1 MQARLGNLQEE
12 HAFDSQAGQVQVP
25 PSTMGAS
32 IMANLVETILSSLP
46 ANTGDALGAALGDS
60 PDASFKGLSAILP
73 LLLGSFAGKAASG
86 SDLSGLLSLVTGAL
100 SGGNPLD
107 NPAAL
112 LSGGTSTAGI
122 GGLASQLL
130 GSNIGPASSVV
141 SNLFG
146 LKPGTVQSL
155 LTLAG
160 PLLAGGIG
168 KVLGATPTP
177 ASLGKLLLSEKDSY
191 ETALPAGLRNL
202 IGPVAAAPAAV
213 PVETAAA
220 ASGWWKWLLLGLA
233 LLGLLWWL
241 FGRGHK
247 EEVAAPVTPAVVETA
262 PVVEPAPVPTGA
274 GVVSEEREG
283 RPVLVVFFDV
293 GKSDVTNDLAPA
305 SATVKSYVDSHPG
318 AKLSVSGYNDPTGD
332 AAANAA
338 LSKSRAEQVK
348 AALVAAGFAADQI
361 DLDKPAATTDTSD
374 SYAAARRVEVTVKE

>member
-1 MQARLGNLQEE
+1 M
-12 HAFDSQAGQVQVP
+12 
-25 PSTMGAS
+25 
-32 IMANLVETILSSLP
+32 
-46 ANTGDALGAALGDS
+46 
-60 PDASFKGLSAILP
+60 
-73 LLLGSFAGKAASG
+73 
-86 SDLSGLLSLVTGAL
+86 
-100 SGGNPLD
+100 
-107 NPAAL
+107 
-112 LSGGTSTAGI
+112 
-122 GGLASQLL
+122 
-130 GSNIGPASSVV
+130 
-141 SNLFG
+141 
-146 LKPGTVQSL
+146 QSL

-168 KVLGATPTP
+168 KVLGATPAP

-202 IGPVAAAPAAV
+202 ISPVAAAPAAV

>member
-1 MQARLGNLQEE
+1 
-12 HAFDSQAGQVQVP
+12 
-25 PSTMGAS
+25 
-32 IMANLVETILSSLP
+32 MANLVETILSSLP

-73 LLLGSFAGKAASG
+73 LLLGSFAGKASSG
-86 SDLSGLLSLVTGAL
+86 GDLSSLLSLVTGVL
-100 SGGNPLD
+100 GKGNPLD

-112 LSGGTSTAGI
+112 LSGTSSGGI

-130 GSNIGPASSVV
+130 GSNIGPVSSVI

-168 KVLGATPTP
+168 KVLGATPTV
-177 ASLGKLLLSEKDSY
+177 AS
-191 ETALPAGLRNL
+191 LRNL
-202 IGPVAAAPAAV
+202 LVSEKASYEEALPSQLRGLISPIPAAAPAAV
-213 PVETAAA
+213 PVETAAG
-220 ASGWWKWLLLGLA
+220 SGWWKWLIVGLA

-247 EEVAAPVTPAVVETA
+247 EEVPAAPVEPAAVETV
-262 PVVEPAPVPTGA
+262 PVEPAPVPTGA
-274 GVVSEEREG
+274 GVVAEERAG
-283 RPVLVVFFDV
+283 VPVLVVFFDV

-305 SATVKSYVDSHPG
+305 SSAVKTYLDSHPD

-332 AAANAA
+332 AAANAE
-338 LSKSRAEQVK
+338 LSKTRAEQVK
-348 AALVAAGFAADQI
+348 AALVAAGFGADRI

-374 SYAAARRVEVTVKE
+374 TYAAARRVEVTVKE